1 MNYDQIISQKIQN
14 IKPSGIRKFFD
25 ILEEM
30 TDAISLGIG
39 EPDFVTP
46 WHIRDAG
53 IYSLERGHTKYT
65 SNAGMLELRR
75 EINRVQKELDA
86 MRRRD
91 GELSAL
97 FKRLYEDN
105 VLGRVTNE
113 QFRMLSAD

>member
-1 MNYDQIISQKIQN
+1 MNYDQILNDKIQG

-53 IYSLERGHTKYT
+53 IYSLERGSPSTPPT
-65 SNAGMLELRR
+65 PACSSCG
-75 EINRVQKELDA
+75 
-86 MRRRD
+86 
-91 GELSAL
+91 
-97 FKRLYEDN
+97 
-105 VLGRVTNE
+105 GR
-113 QFRMLSAD
+113 FPPI